1 MKQSEQIVLPRRMDA
16 HSLLLPFLLIF
27 LLSRVV
33 HWKLTWDVAWVLSQ
47 TCPVY
52 PGTSLI
58 IMVCL
63 ALSEI
68 MLGPSGD
75 PARDVALAL

>member
-1 MKQSEQIVLPRRMDA
+1 MDA
-16 HSLLLPFLLIF
+16 HSLLLPLLLIF
-27 LLSRVV
+27 LLSRLI
-33 HWKLTWDVAWVLSQ
+33 HWKLTWDVACVLSQ

-58 IMVCL
+58 IKDCL
-63 ALSEI
+63 AVLEI
-68 MLGPSGD
+68 MLGPSRD